1 METFQVRKKA
11 NELIFIS
18 QIDGDGL
25 GTSSVPESYL
35 KAVIENSLMK
45 DEYYDLHSLSI
56 TNGTFIA
63 INFNSY
69 VVKLKPNLNQI

>member
-18 QIDGDGL
+18 QVDRDGL